1 MSSSNVMV
9 VPVDQPWGRHVF
21 SWRSRTDPE
30 DERQACL
37 VYAAPRCFL
46 ETLVRVAGTRECIE
60 SGFAGARQQVELDA
74 YEVCSAIGWDQ
85 HMHSRQNS
93 GNNSLRTV

>member
-1 MSSSNVMV
+1 MSGSNVMA
-9 VPVDQPWGRHVF
+9 VPVDQPWGHHVL
-21 SWRSRTDPE
+21 SWRSRTDLE

-37 VYAAPRCFL
+37 VYAALRCSL
-46 ETLVRVAGTRECIE
+46 ETLVRVAGMRGCIE

-74 YEVCSAIGWDQ
+74 YEVCSAIGWDR